1 EQLIMPTSNISLLF
15 KVSDKYLLTAHCLL
29 LTACLL
35 YLRMQEFWSRVF
47 LDNTIKQYA
56 IVIAVIFVAYL
67 LKKFIGRYV
76 SSWVFILMKTLGRQ
90 VEKQAFVDL
99 IIGPMQSFLFVVI
112 SYLSIK
118 SLSFP
123 TILDRKMFSL
133 RTPDLLEGFGELLI
147 IFLFFKMILRLVDY
161 MALIMEKKAHLTP
174 QHDDNQLI
182 VFFKDFVKVILI
194 IVAILVTI
202 KIVFHEDI
210 SKVLAGLS
218 IVGAAIALAAR
229 ESLENLIASFIIFF
243 DKPFTTGD
251 LLKVNNITGTVESIG
266 LRSTRIRTV
275 EKTFVTVPNKQ
286 MVDSVVDNLA
296 LRTHR
301 RGELKVNMDAKTSAA
316 DVEATIAGIKDLLK
330 NYGLE
335 DYNVQLTDIVPGSY
349 VITADYLSRILDWKE
364 FLLLKD
370 KINVGVIKLMED
382 LNLSI
387 SGKDNTVKIV
397 RDQPSSP
404 KGSA

>member
-1 EQLIMPTSNISLLF
+1 
-15 KVSDKYLLTAHCLL
+15 
-29 LTACLL
+29 
-35 YLRMQEFWSRVF
+35 MQEFWSRVF
-47 LDNTIKQYA
+47 LDNTLKQYA

-67 LKKFIGRYV
+67 LKKFISRYF
-76 SSWVFILMKTLGRQ
+76 SSWVFMLMKSLGRQ
-90 VEKQAFVDL
+90 IEKQALVEM
-99 IIGPMQSFLFVVI
+99 IVGPMQSFLFVVI
-112 SYLSIK
+112 SYVAIKTLNFPVMLDWKILSV
-118 SLSFP
+118 
-123 TILDRKMFSL
+123 
-133 RTPDLLEGFGELLI
+133 RTPDITEAIGEMLI
-147 IFLFFKMILRLVDY
+147 IMFVFKMLLRLVDY

-174 QHDDNQLI
+174 EHDDNQLI

-194 IVAILVTI
+194 IVAILVTV
-202 KIVFHEDI
+202 KIVFHQDI

-251 LLKVNNITGTVESIG
+251 LLRVNNITGTVESIG

-316 DVEATIAGIKDLLK
+316 EVEATIAGIKDLLK

-335 DYNVQLTDIVPGSY
+335 EYNVQLTDIVPGSY

-370 KINVGVIKLMED
+370 KINVGVIRLMED

-387 SGKDNTVKIV
+387 SGKDNLVKIV

>member
-1 EQLIMPTSNISLLF
+1 
-15 KVSDKYLLTAHCLL
+15 
-29 LTACLL
+29 
-35 YLRMQEFWSRVF
+35 MQEFWSRVF
-47 LDNTIKQYA
+47 LDNTLKQYA

-67 LKKFIGRYV
+67 LKKFISRYV
-76 SSWVFILMKTLGRQ
+76 ASWVFMLMKSLGRQ
-90 VEKQAFVDL
+90 IEKQALVEM
-99 IIGPMQSFLFVVI
+99 IVGPMQSFLFVVI
-112 SYLSIK
+112 SYLAIK
-118 SLSFP
+118 TLSFP
-123 TILDRKMFSL
+123 VMLDWKFLSI
-133 RTPDLLEGFGELLI
+133 RTPDITEAIGEMLI
-147 IFLFFKMILRLVDY
+147 IMFLFKMLLRLVDY

-174 QHDDNQLI
+174 EHDDNQLI

-194 IVAILVTI
+194 IVAILVTV
-202 KIVFHEDI
+202 KIVFHQDI

-251 LLKVNNITGTVESIG
+251 LLRVNNITGTVESIG

-301 RGELKVNMDAKTSAA
+301 RGELKVNLDAKTSAA
-316 DVEATIAGIKDLLK
+316 EVEATIAGIKDLLK

-335 DYNVQLTDIVPGSY
+335 EYNVQLTDIVPGSY

-370 KINVGVIKLMED
+370 KINVGVIRLMED

-387 SGKDNTVKIV
+387 SGKDNLVKIV

>member
-1 EQLIMPTSNISLLF
+1 
-15 KVSDKYLLTAHCLL
+15 
-29 LTACLL
+29 
-35 YLRMQEFWSRVF
+35 MQEFWSRVF
-47 LDNTIKQYA
+47 LDNTIRQYV
-56 IVIAVIFVAYL
+56 IVAAVIFIAYL
-67 LKKFIGRYV
+67 LKKFIGRYM
-76 SSWVFILMKTLGRQ
+76 SSWVFMLMKTLGRQ
-90 VEKQAFVDL
+90 IDKQAFVDL
-99 IIGPMQSFLFVVI
+99 ILGPMQSFLFVVI
-112 SYLSIK
+112 SYLAIRT
-118 SLSFP
+118 LSFP
-123 TILDRKMFSL
+123 VILDRRFLSI
-133 RTPDLLEGFGELLI
+133 RTPDITEGIGEILII
-147 IFLFFKMILRLVDY
+147 IFLFKMLLRLVDY

-174 QHDDNQLI
+174 EHDDNQLI

-194 IVAILVTI
+194 IVAILVTV
-202 KIVFHEDI
+202 KVVFHEDI

-251 LLKVNNITGTVESIG
+251 LLKINNITGTVESIG

-275 EKTFVTVPNKQ
+275 DKTFVTVPNKQ
-286 MVDSVVDNLA
+286 MVDSVVDNLT

-301 RGELKVNMDAKTSAA
+301 RGELKVNLDAKTSAA
-316 DVEATIAGIKDLLK
+316 DVEMAIAGMKELLK

-335 DYNVQLTDIVPGSY
+335 DYNVQLTEIVPGAYIIS
-349 VITADYLSRILDWKE
+349 ADYLSKINDWKE
-364 FLLLKD
+364 FLILKD
-370 KINVGVIKLMED
+370 KINVGIIKLMD
-382 LNLSI
+382 DRNISF